1 MPVEYKNIVPW
12 GRSFREYVDMF
23 RLGDEDLKKSILGCG
38 DGPASFNYEMTR
50 QGRSVVSVDPIYNF
64 DRELIEKRI
73 DETYVEVLEQTRE
86 NQDKFVWDNIPSVE
100 ELGKIRMS
108 SMRLFLDDFEAGKQ
122 QGRYVAGELPELPFK
137 NDSFDLA
144 LVSHLLFLYSEQ
156 LSLDFH
162 LKAVDELLRVAGEVR
177 IFPLLDLNSRRS
189 LHVDEVIDHV
199 AEKGIFVREEKV
211 KYEFQKGGNRMLRIV
226 RDNK

>member
-23 RLGDEDLKKSILGCG
+23 HLSDEDLDRTIPGCG
-38 DGPASFNYEMTR
+38 DGPASFNCEMTR
-50 QGRSVVSVDPIYNF
+50 QGNSVISVDPIYNF
-64 DRELIEKRI
+64 DRDAIKKRI
-73 DETYVEVLEQTRE
+73 DEIYVEVLEQTRA
-86 NQDKFVWDNIPSVE
+86 NQDKFVWDNISSIE
-100 ELGKIRMS
+100 ELGKTRME
-108 SMRLFLDDFEAGKQ
+108 SMKLFLDDFDKGKH
-122 QGRYVAGELPELPFK
+122 QGRYVAGELLELPFK
-137 NDSFDLA
+137 DDSFDMA

-162 LKAVDELLRVAGEVR
+162 LRAIDELLRVADEVR

-199 AEKGIFVREEKV
+199 ADKGYSVCEEKV
-211 KYEFQKGGNRMLRIV
+211 KYEFQKGGNRMLKIV
-226 RDNK
+226 KC

>member
-23 RLGDEDLKKSILGCG
+23 HLSDGDLNKSILGCG

-50 QGRSVVSVDPIYNF
+50 QGKSVVSVDPIYNLERNF
-64 DRELIEKRI
+64 IEKRI
-73 DETYVEVLEQTRE
+73 DETYVEVLEQTKA
-86 NQDKFVWDNIPSVE
+86 NQDKFVWENIPSVE
-100 ELGKIRMS
+100 ELGRIRME
-108 SMRLFLDDFEAGKQ
+108 SMKLFLDDFEAGKQ
-122 QGRYVAGELPELPFK
+122 QGRYVAGELPELPFAD
-137 NDSFDLA
+137 NSFELA

-162 LKAVDELLRVAGEVR
+162 LRAIDELLRVADEGR

-189 LHVDEVIDHV
+189 LHVDEVIDYV
-199 AEKGIFVREEKV
+199 AEKGYSVREEKV
-211 KYEFQKGGNRMLRIV
+211 KYEFQKGGNRMLKIV
-226 RDNK
+226 KL